1 MQHDPNNKYCNH
13 EGYLDLTAYEAE
25 KAIMREESRDK
36 ARVGKA
42 IEAAKYVIRL
52 FGFEIEGRIT
62 LIDRHTRRRFK

>member
-36 ARVGKA
+36 ARAGKA
-42 IEAAKYVIRL
+42 AEAAKYVVRL
-52 FGFEIEGRIT
+52 LGFEIEGRIT
-62 LIDRHTRRRFK
+62 LIDKHTKRRFK